1 MPRRQQVHHFI
12 TGDVIIPL
20 SHIFSHRM
28 SYIDIC
34 WVEDLSQAS
43 SDTPCSLAF

>member
-1 MPRRQQVHHFI
+1 MHYFI

-28 SYIDIC
+28 SNIDIC
-34 WVEDLSQAS
+34 WVEDLSLLS
-43 SDTPCSLAF
+43 KLAF